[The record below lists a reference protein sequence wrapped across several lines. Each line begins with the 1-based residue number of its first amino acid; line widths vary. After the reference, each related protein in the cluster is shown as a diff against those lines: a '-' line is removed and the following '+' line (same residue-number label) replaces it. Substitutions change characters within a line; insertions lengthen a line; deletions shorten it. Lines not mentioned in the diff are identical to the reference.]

1 MTVAEAKQYIK
12 NNEFAPGSML
22 PKIEACIDFVKDDS
36 TKVAMITSL
45 KDAFYLDK
53 KNIGTKIIKG
63 GEKNE

>member
-1 MTVAEAKQYIK
+1 MEQWCEQIDSYYQMNKPEQ
-12 NNEFAPGSML
+12 
-22 PKIEACIDFVKDDS
+22 CIDFVKDDS

>member
-1 MTVAEAKQYIK
+1 
-12 NNEFAPGSML
+12 ML